1 MPGGASFPLRSG
13 GTLLRWCMPQ
23 APPAVPAPAR
33 TSLEKHKIRIVL
45 LEGIHQRAI
54 ETFARSGY
62 TRVECVPSALA
73 GDALRAA
80 IADAHFVGIRSG
92 TMLTAEVLAAAS
104 KLVGIGAFC
113 IGTNQI
119 DLDASMMR
127 GIPVFN
133 APFANTRS
141 VAELVIAEIIL
152 LMRGIPAKNALAH
165 RGIWAKS
172 VDHAREV
179 RGKTLGI
186 VGYGRIG
193 SQVSVLAESLGM
205 QVCYHDVAATL
216 PLGNARALASLDEV
230 LSAADV
236 VTLHVPESPQTRG
249 LIGARELGAMRPGGL
264 LINASRGSVVDID
277 AACAALE
284 SGRLAGAAFDVFPEE
299 PAGRGVEFVSPLRR
313 FDNVI
318 LSPHIAGSTVEAQA
332 NIGAEVAE
340 KLVRYSDNGS
350 TLSAVNFPEVSL
362 PPHPGSHRL
371 LHIHH
376 NVPGIMSRLNA
387 VFSKDNINITGQYL
401 MTNPKIGYVVCDVAE
416 ESSAAAMRTLAS
428 IEGTIRTRTIF

>member
-1 MPGGASFPLRSG
+1 MPHV
-13 GTLLRWCMPQ
+13 
-23 APPAVPAPAR
+23 PPAGPASAR

-45 LEGIHQRAI
+45 LEGIHPRAV
-54 ETFARSGY
+54 ETFAGSGY
-62 TRVECVPSALA
+62 SRVECLPAALA
-73 GDALRAA
+73 GDALRET
-80 IADAHFVGIRSG
+80 IADAHFIGIRSG
-92 TMLTAEVLAAAS
+92 TTLTADVLAAAP

-119 DLDASMMR
+119 DLDAAMMR

-141 VAELVIAEIIL
+141 VAELVVAEIIL

-165 RGIWAKS
+165 RGIWAKA
-172 VDHAREV
+172 VDGAREV

-186 VGYGRIG
+186 IGYGRIG
-193 SQVSVLAESLGM
+193 SQVSVLAESLGLS
-205 QVCYHDVAATL
+205 VCYYDIAATL
-216 PLGNARALASLDEV
+216 PLGNARALPSLDAV
-230 LSAADV
+230 LEAADV
-236 VTLHVPESPQTRG
+236 VTLHVPESPQTKG
-249 LIGARELGAMRPGGL
+249 LIGRRELGRMRPGGL
-264 LINASRGSVVDID
+264 LINASRGTVVDIE
-277 AACAALE
+277 AACEALDR
-284 SGRLAGAAFDVFPEE
+284 GQLAGGAFDVFPQE
-299 PAGRGVEFVSPLRR
+299 PAGRHDEFVSELRR

-350 TLSAVNFPEVSL
+350 TVSAVNFPEVSL

-371 LHIHH
+371 LHVHH
-376 NVPGIMSRLNA
+376 NVPGILSRINA
-387 VFSKDNINITGQYL
+387 VFSQEAINITGQYL
-401 MTNPKIGYVVCDVAE
+401 MTNAKIGYVVCDVAE
-416 ESSAAAMRTLAS
+416 ESSAVARRTLAS